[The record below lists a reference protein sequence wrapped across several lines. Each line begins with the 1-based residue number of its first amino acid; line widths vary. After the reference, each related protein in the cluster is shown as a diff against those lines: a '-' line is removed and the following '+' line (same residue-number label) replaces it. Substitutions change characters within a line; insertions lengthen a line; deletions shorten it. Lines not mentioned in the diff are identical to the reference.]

1 MNHKRTALRA
11 IEPIDD
17 DSDHPLRWRELLRS
31 LAALNRAAPT
41 DLALRLADITSVFSP
56 SETRA
61 LALLL
66 PELERLIADAVCT
79 QCTYES
85 LVLGSALKSDV
96 LNQLSFGVVI
106 ASRCAGIQFANR
118 AAEEIAAER
127 DGLRMCPGGL
137 GADHPEDNTVL
148 MDAQN
153 NAFASRADGTP
164 NGKVSSL
171 SIRRH
176 SLRRPYIV
184 DVAPLS
190 VRALAPERVLP
201 DEQPAILLTISDS
214 GATSAPALD
223 LLIKTYRLTQTEAA
237 LALKIAKG
245 YSLKSSADHLGIA
258 EQTARWHLK
267 KVLTKTGARRQS
279 ELVRLLM
286 VMTPPHRRHS
296 KAESA

>member
-106 ASRCAGIQFANR
+106 ASRCAG
-118 AAEEIAAER
+118 
-127 DGLRMCPGGL
+127 
-137 GADHPEDNTVL
+137 
-148 MDAQN
+148 
-153 NAFASRADGTP
+153 
-164 NGKVSSL
+164 
-171 SIRRH
+171 
-176 SLRRPYIV
+176 
-184 DVAPLS
+184 
-190 VRALAPERVLP
+190 
-201 DEQPAILLTISDS
+201 
-214 GATSAPALD
+214 
-223 LLIKTYRLTQTEAA
+223 
-237 LALKIAKG
+237 
-245 YSLKSSADHLGIA
+245 
-258 EQTARWHLK
+258 
-267 KVLTKTGARRQS
+267 
-279 ELVRLLM
+279 
-286 VMTPPHRRHS
+286 
-296 KAESA
+296 